1 MEIRNFSFENLE
13 VYGKIR
19 ELIKNV
25 YRLKN
30 CFPKE
35 ERFGLGDQLRRAVV
49 SVNPNQQSLINKQQA
64 TKSFNNQ

>member
-25 YRLKN
+25 YRLQN

-35 ERFGLGDQLRRAVV
+35 ERFGLEDQLRRAVV
-49 SVNPNQQSLINKQQA
+49 SVNPNQ
-64 TKSFNNQ
+64 